1 MNDATWSI
9 WPAPAKINLFL
20 RITGQRA
27 DGYHNLQTVFQLLE
41 WGDTLKIRVRED
53 GRIARENHQMYEVPE
68 EQDIVVRAA
77 RLLQVEGQCAL
88 GADIQVVK
96 QIPLGGGFGG
106 GSSDA
111 ASVLVALNFLW
122 KLALS
127 NEQLV
132 AIGLKLG
139 ADVPV
144 FVRGLNAWAE
154 GIGEILTPIQL
165 PEAWFLLIDSG
176 VHVPTVELFQSTQ
189 LTRTQ
194 KLVKIASYVNGSLLD
209 NAFEPIVRQRQPRIN
224 RVFES
229 MSHYGTVALTGTG
242 GGCFMRFSSKEEAL
256 KIQAQLPDDYR
267 SWVVKSASESPLL
280 QALRLQSTND

>member
-53 GRIARENHQMYEVPE
+53 GRIARENHQIYEVPE